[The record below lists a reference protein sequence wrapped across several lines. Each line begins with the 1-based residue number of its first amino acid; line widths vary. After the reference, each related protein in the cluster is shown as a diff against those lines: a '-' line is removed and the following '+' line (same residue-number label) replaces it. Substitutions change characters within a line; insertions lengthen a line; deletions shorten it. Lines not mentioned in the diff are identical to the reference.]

1 VFLWAFQGDRFIYRA
16 IITNDLET
24 SDTDVIKYYNQSG
37 ASEKIFDELNND
49 FLWAN
54 IPFSFLEQ
62 NTVFM
67 MLMAMCRNFYISM
80 LHTMS
85 TKVSFVQTTIRLK
98 KFIFRFVV
106 VPSKWVIKG
115 GQKTIKLFTD
125 KPYHLLN

>member
-1 VFLWAFQGDRFIYRA
+1 MFLWAFQGDRFIYRA

-24 SDTDVIKYYNQSG
+24 SDTDVIKYYNQRG